1 MAGENSI
8 QKIVP
13 FLWFDT
19 QAEEAVSHYVSIFDR
34 SKIGDIARYG
44 EGSPGPAGR
53 VMTVT
58 FELEGQEFTA
68 LNGGPEF
75 NFTPAISFFVNCAT
89 EEEIDRLFMKLSEG
103 GQVLMELDKYPFS
116 DKFGWTNDRY
126 GVSWQLN
133 LATAAHSQKIIPF
146 FTFVGKQHGKAEE
159 AVNTYVSLFDR
170 SGIQALE
177 RYGAGEGEPE
187 GTVKHARFTLHGQ
200 EFMAM
205 ESGLEH
211 AWTFT
216 EAVSLLVNCGSQAE
230 VDELWE
236 KLSTGGEEGP
246 CGWLKDK
253 YGVSWQIVPTIL
265 GTLLQ
270 DRDAEKA
277 SRVMKAMLQ
286 MKKIDIAGLRQA
298 YDAA

>member
-1 MAGENSI
+1 MTENHAE
-8 QKIVP
+8 QKITP
-13 FLWFDT
+13 YLWFDT
-19 QAEEAVSHYVSIFDR
+19 QAEEAANFYVSIFDH
-34 SKIGDIARYG
+34 SKVADIARYG
-44 EGSPGPAGR
+44 EGGPRPAGG
-53 VMTVT
+53 VMIVT
-58 FELEGQEFTA
+58 FQLDGQVFTA

-75 NFTPAISFFVNCAT
+75 NFTPAISFFVYCAT
-89 EEEIDRLFMKLSEG
+89 EEEIDRLFKKLSNG

-116 DKFGWTNDRY
+116 EKFGWVNDRF

-133 LATAAHSQKIIPF
+133 LAPNPQKIIPF

-159 AVNTYVSLFDR
+159 AVNTYVSLFDH
-170 SGIQALE
+170 SSIQAIE
-177 RYGAGEGEPE
+177 RYAAGEGEPK

-216 EAVSLLVNCGSQAE
+216 EAVSLLVNCESQAE

-236 KLSTGGEEGP
+236 KLTAGGEEGP

-253 YGVSWQIVPTIL
+253 YGVSWQIIPTVL
-265 GTLLQ
+265 GTLMQ
-270 DRDAEKA
+270 DEDAEKA

-298 YDAA
+298 YESS